1 MFSKMLSKIIFYIVT
16 ILSLAACSSNSN
28 LKFNSTPS
36 DAEIRVIDQNG
47 ISTTIGKTPL
57 ATTDVDVFKS
67 NQKYSQVIIK
77 KDGYVENE
85 VVITKPLFG
94 ADIIVNTQ
102 LKKDENIQNVGE
114 QTIVQEKVANGIAR
128 ANGLIQS
135 KQFEEAEMSMLNFVE
150 QFPSV
155 SVGYDYLG
163 NINYLQKRYVKAL
176 KYYSR
181 ANALNP
187 QNAERRVIIERIQNL
202 VKSQPGEVQ

>member
-1 MFSKMLSKIIFYIVT
+1 MLSKNNIKNFGVIFVFMT
-16 ILSLAACSSNSN
+16 IASCSSTSN

-36 DAEIRVIDQNG
+36 DADVSVVDANG
-47 ISTTIGKTPL
+47 IATSIGKTPL
-57 ATTDVDVFKS
+57 VTNDFDVFKS
-67 NQKYSQVIIK
+67 NQKYSQIILK
-77 KDGYVENE
+77 KDGYVAHD
-85 VVITKPLFG
+85 VVLTKPLFG
-94 ADIIVNTQ
+94 ADITVTAQ

-135 KQFEEAEMSMLNFVE
+135 KQYEEAETSMLNFVE

-163 NINYLQKRYVKAL
+163 NINYLQKKYAKAL
-176 KYYSR
+176 KYYTR

-187 QNAERRVIIERIQNL
+187 QNAERKVIIERIQNL
-202 VKSQPGEVQ
+202 MKNQPGEVQ

>member
-1 MFSKMLSKIIFYIVT
+1 MFSKYYLNYVISLLT
-16 ILSLAACSSNSN
+16 IMSISSCGTTTN
-28 LKFNSTPS
+28 LKFNTTPA
-36 DAEIRVIDQNG
+36 DAEVRVVDANG
-47 ISTTIGKTPL
+47 ISTTIGKTPFAANEL
-57 ATTDVDVFKS
+57 DVFKTNS
-67 NQKYSQVIIK
+67 KFSQIIIK
-77 KDGYVENE
+77 KDGYVEHDI
-85 VVITKPLFG
+85 VLTKPLFG
-94 ADIIVNTQ
+94 ADIVINAQ

-135 KQFEEAEMSMLNFVE
+135 KQYEEAETTMLNFVE

-163 NINYLQKRYVKAL
+163 NINYLQKRYSKAL
-176 KYYSR
+176 KYYNR

-187 QNAERRVIIERIQNL
+187 QNAERKVIIERIQNL